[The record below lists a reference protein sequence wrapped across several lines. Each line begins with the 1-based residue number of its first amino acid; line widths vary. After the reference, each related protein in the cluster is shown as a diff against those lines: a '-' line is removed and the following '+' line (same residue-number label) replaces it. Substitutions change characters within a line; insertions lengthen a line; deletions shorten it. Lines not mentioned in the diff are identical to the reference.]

1 MTGLN
6 ENHRR
11 ILFHRFEAID
21 HSLFELECELDPIS
35 LNSPFRG
42 RIGGLTKAQRAVVK
56 SFSKRLRTR
65 MCEMLTQRD
74 ALIPP
79 ETVSVHRAVRP
90 YLLAVELSL
99 EELGY
104 KHMKGYGDLS
114 DSARLELEEIVAE
127 LQGLVAELEAKLN
140 E

>member
-1 MTGLN
+1 MTDLN

-35 LNSPFRG
+35 LNSPFRN
-42 RIGGLTKAQRAVVK
+42 RIAGLTKAQRSVVK

-65 MCEMLTQRD
+65 MCRILSQKD
-74 ALIPP
+74 ALNPP
-79 ETVSVHRAVRP
+79 ETVSLPRAIRP
-90 YLLAVELSL
+90 YLLAIELSI
-99 EELGY
+99 EELGS

-114 DSARLELEEIVAE
+114 DSARRELEVIVTE
-127 LQGLVAELEAKLN
+127 LQGLVAEFAARLN
-140 E
+140 Q